1 MGQFVASRLANLM
14 MAGGVSCW
22 GKDVGSV
29 LVEVEYLR
37 GIGICMK
44 VALNDHWVVFVGMS
58 AVCLCMICLR
68 LCSYRGCVLLCLFV

>member
-37 GIGICMK
+37 GS
-44 VALNDHWVVFVGMS
+44 D
-58 AVCLCMICLR
+58 
-68 LCSYRGCVLLCLFV
+68 VLV